1 MTEILII
8 LFGALTVAL
17 TIVCIVLVMS
27 LKKNK
32 NDAAIYEEFRRNRE
46 EMARSSKESRDDTT
60 AALGKIENKLND
72 MLKENYQSRIDLTD
86 KIGASLKSIQEQNAQ
101 SSEKQA
107 RVVNESIARMQ
118 ESNEK
123 KLEEMRVTVD
133 EKLTSTL
140 TTRLNSSFKTVSE
153 QLENVYKSLGE
164 MKELSQGV
172 TTNVT
177 SLNRV
182 LTNVK
187 ARGTWAEVQLEAI
200 LDQTIPGLYVKN
212 YSPKNNAER
221 VEFAIRFP
229 NNDKKGE
236 DVYLPIDSKFPLE
249 DYVRVC
255 DAADNA
261 DPDALRVAR
270 KALEDR
276 VLAEAKDIKKYICVP
291 QTTPFAVLYLATE
304 GLYAEI
310 ASSKTGIAE
319 KLQAQNVMVAGPST
333 ITALL
338 NSFAMGFKA
347 MAINEKADEVR
358 KLLSVAKSQYETF
371 GVTLEKARK
380 KIDEAGKSL
389 DEAQKRNEIINMEMV
404 YDLVGSN
411 ESNPAE
417 GKISDQSPIGEAL
430 IGKREGDSVQVE
442 VPNGTVRM
450 KILAVSRTQN

>member
-1 MTEILII
+1 MTTENLII
-8 LFGALTVAL
+8 
-17 TIVCIVLVMS
+17 IVLVAVSLLMTGICISLLLS

-32 NDAAIYEEFRRNRE
+32 NSDAIYEEFRKNRE
-46 EMARSSKESRDDTT
+46 EASRSNREMRVETT
-60 AALGKIENKLND
+60 AALEKIEGKLNN
-72 MLKENYQSRIDLTD
+72 MLKENYQSRIDLTE
-86 KIGASLKSIQEQNAQ
+86 KIGESLKSIQEQNAE
-101 SSEKQA
+101 SSERQM
-107 RVVNESIARMQ
+107 RIFSESIARMQ
-118 ESNEK
+118 EGNEK

-177 SLNRV
+177 SLNRI
-182 LTNVK
+182 LSNVK
-187 ARGTWAEVQLEAI
+187 ARGSWAEVQLESI

-212 YSPKNNAER
+212 YSPKNNSEH
-221 VEFAIRFP
+221 VEFAIKFP
-229 NNDKKGE
+229 NSDNGE

-249 DYVRVC
+249 DYIRVC
-255 DAADNA
+255 DAADKA
-261 DPDALRVAR
+261 DPTALQSAR

-276 VLAEAKDIKKYICVP
+276 VLAEAKEIKKYIVVP
-291 QTTPFAVLYLATE
+291 NTTPFAVLYLATE

-310 ASSKTGIAE
+310 ASSKNGITE
-319 KLQAQNVMVAGPST
+319 KLQAQNVMIAGPST

-358 KLLSVAKSQYETF
+358 KLLSAAKSQYETF
-371 GVTLEKARK
+371 GTVLEKARK

-389 DEAQKRNEIINMEMV
+389 DEARHRNDIIQKKLKN
-404 YDLVGSN
+404 
-411 ESNPAE
+411 
-417 GKISDQSPIGEAL
+417 
-430 IGKREGDSVQVE
+430 VE
-442 VPNGTVRM
+442 VLDSSASDN
-450 KILAVSRTQN
+450 LLELN

>member
-1 MTEILII
+1 MANAVPKFAICHLQLAIERLNMDIELLVI

-17 TIVCIVLVMS
+17 SIVCIVLVIS
-27 LKKNK
+27 LKKGK
-32 NDAAIYEEFRRNRE
+32 DNDAIYEEFRRNRE
-46 EMARSSKESRDDTT
+46 EMARAGKESRQETT
-60 AALGKIENKLND
+60 AALGKIEVKLNE
-72 MLKENYQSRIDLTD
+72 MLKENYQSRIDLTE
-86 KIGASLKSIQEQNAQ
+86 KVSTSLKSIQEQNAQ
-101 SSEKQA
+101 SSEKQT
-107 RVVNESIARMQ
+107 RVFSESIARMQ

-177 SLNRV
+177 SLNRI

-187 ARGTWAEVQLEAI
+187 ARGTWAEVQLESI

-212 YSPKNNAER
+212 YSPKNNMER

-229 NNDKKGE
+229 NSDQKGE

-261 DPDALRVAR
+261 DPEAQKTAR

-276 VLAEAKDIKKYICVP
+276 VLAEAKEIKKYICVP

-310 ASSKTGIAE
+310 ASSKSGIAE
-319 KLQAQNVMVAGPST
+319 KLQAHNVMVAGPST

-371 GVTLEKARK
+371 GTVLEKARK

-389 DEAQKRNEIINMEMV
+389 DEAQKRNDIIQKKLKGVEAI
-404 YDLVGSN
+404 
-411 ESNPAE
+411 ESSAAE
-417 GKISDQSPIGEAL
+417 QFFQIE
-430 IGKREGDSVQVE
+430 E
-442 VPNGTVRM
+442 
-450 KILAVSRTQN
+450 

>member
-1 MTEILII
+1 MNTETLVI

-17 TIVCIVLVMS
+17 TIVCIVLIAS

-32 NDAAIYEEFRRNRE
+32 NDDAIFEEFRRNRE
-46 EMARSSKESRDDTT
+46 EMARSSKDSRQETT
-60 AALGKIENKLND
+60 AALGKIEEKLNN
-72 MLKENYQSRIDLTD
+72 MLKENYQSRIDLSE
-86 KIGASLKSIQEQNAQ
+86 KVEKSLKDIQEQNAQ
-101 SSEKQA
+101 SSEKQT
-107 RVVNESIARMQ
+107 RVFSESIARMQ

-177 SLNRV
+177 SLNRI

-229 NNDKKGE
+229 NSDSKGE
-236 DVYLPIDSKFPLE
+236 DIYLPIDSKFPLE

-255 DAADNA
+255 EAADNA
-261 DPDALRVAR
+261 DPEALRVAR

-291 QTTPFAVLYLATE
+291 KTTPFAVLYLATE

-310 ASSKTGIAE
+310 ASSKSGIAE

-371 GVTLEKARK
+371 GTVLEKARK

-389 DEAQKRNEIINMEMV
+389 DEAQKRNNIIQKKLKGVEAI
-404 YDLVGSN
+404 DTTSAEQFFIS
-411 ESNPAE
+411 ESIDTE
-417 GKISDQSPIGEAL
+417 E
-430 IGKREGDSVQVE
+430 
-442 VPNGTVRM
+442 
-450 KILAVSRTQN
+450 

>member
-1 MTEILII
+1 MNTETLVI
-8 LFGALTVAL
+8 LFGALTIVL
-17 TIVCIVLVMS
+17 SIVCIVLIAS
-27 LKKNK
+27 LKKGK
-32 NDAAIYEEFRRNRE
+32 DNDAIFEEFRRNRE
-46 EMARSSKESRDDTT
+46 EMARSGKESREETT
-60 AALGKIENKLND
+60 TALGKIESKLNE
-72 MLKENYQSRIDLTD
+72 MLKENYQSRIDLTE
-86 KIGASLKSIQEQNAQ
+86 KVSASLKSIQEQNAQ
-101 SSEKQA
+101 SSEKQT
-107 RVVNESIARMQ
+107 RVFSESIARMQ

-140 TTRLNSSFKTVSE
+140 TTRLNSSFKTVSD

-177 SLNRV
+177 SLNRI

-187 ARGTWAEVQLEAI
+187 ARGTWAEVQLESI

-229 NNDKKGE
+229 NSEKNGE

-261 DPDALRVAR
+261 DPEALKIAR

-310 ASSKTGIAE
+310 ASSKSGIAE

-347 MAINEKADEVR
+347 MAINEKAGEVR

-371 GVTLEKARK
+371 GTVLEKARK

-389 DEAQKRNEIINMEMV
+389 DEAQKRNDIIQKKLKGVEAI
-404 YDLVGSN
+404 
-411 ESNPAE
+411 ESSAAE
-417 GKISDQSPIGEAL
+417 PFFQLE
-430 IGKREGDSVQVE
+430 E
-442 VPNGTVRM
+442 
-450 KILAVSRTQN
+450 